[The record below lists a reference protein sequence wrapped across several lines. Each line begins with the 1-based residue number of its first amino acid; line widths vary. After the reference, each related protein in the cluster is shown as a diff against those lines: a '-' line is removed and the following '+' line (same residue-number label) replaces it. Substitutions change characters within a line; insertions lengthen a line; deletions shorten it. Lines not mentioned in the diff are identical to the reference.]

1 MVHILPFLNKYE
13 LINPFKRNRKNA
25 NVFFEF
31 LYEIVDASK
40 DEKSVFCQ
48 MKKLG
53 FSKEIIIH
61 DLHDLFLAG
70 TETSS
75 RTVTS
80 VLYHLKKYPE
90 VMKKLESE
98 LFAHFD
104 KYSDNDGKFDKDKIL
119 EFEYLNNV
127 IKEALRIDPPS
138 FESLASLPSEDIT
151 ICGVD
156 IPKGSPIKLQ
166 LVGAHFNP
174 EEWVEPYKFIPERYD
189 PNSKYFFKPNSDK
202 PRSPYAYVPFSQ
214 GPRSCPGRTI
224 AMLQMKV
231 ILIYLLCKMDYTID
245 QEFLDKEGV
254 AFPIYSQFQCEFTVT
269 KI

>member
-1 MVHILPFLNKYE
+1 M
-13 LINPFKRNRKNA
+13 
-25 NVFFEF
+25 
-31 LYEIVDASK
+31 DASK
-40 DEKSVFCQ
+40 DEESVLYQ
-48 MKKLG
+48 MSKLR
-53 FSKEIIIH
+53 FSKESIVH
-61 DLHDLFLAG
+61 DLTELFVAAA
-70 TETSS
+70 ETSS
-75 RTVTS
+75 HTATS
-80 VLYHLKKYPE
+80 LLYNLKKYPE

-98 LFAHFD
+98 LFPHFD

-127 IKEALRIDPPS
+127 IREALRIDPAAI
-138 FESLASLPSEDIT
+138 ESSASSPSEDIT

-254 AFPIYSQFQCEFTVT
+254 AFPIYSQFQCEFTVP